1 MTKST
6 DSPDKSAPLHYWVI
20 VPAAGLGTRMGAE
33 YPKQYLPLA
42 GRAVIEHTLERL
54 AQHPLI
60 TEIVVALAEEDAY
73 WAEINLKMIPKPVIT
88 TIGGT
93 ERCDSVLNG
102 LKAIESKANDND
114 WVLVHDAARPC
125 VRVADIEQLISQC
138 KDTDGGLLGIAAKD
152 TMKLVDDEA
161 YVTQTLNREF
171 IWQAFTPQMFRYR
184 NLLDALEQGK
194 RSSKPI
200 TDEAMAMELAGY
212 RPKLVF
218 AHTDNIKITM
228 PEDLALAEFY
238 LQQQLEHDTNI
249 SGTDIPDGD

>member
-1 MTKST
+1 MPTST
-6 DSPDKSAPLHYWVI
+6 ALPDPLCYWAI
-20 VPAAGLGTRMGAE
+20 VPAAGIGSRMGAE

-60 TEIVVALAEEDAY
+60 TEIVVALAEDDEY
-73 WAEINLKMIPKPVIT
+73 WAEINLLKIPKPVTT
-88 TIGGT
+88 TIGGK

-102 LKAIESKANDND
+102 LRAIESRANDKD

-138 KDTDGGLLGIAAKD
+138 KNSDGGLLGIAAKD

-184 NLLDALEQGK
+184 NLRDALEQGL
-194 RSSKPI
+194 RLEKPI

-212 RPKLVF
+212 RPKLIS
-218 AHTDNIKITM
+218 AHADNIKITR

-238 LQQQLEHDTNI
+238 QQQQLEDDTNTTGN
-249 SGTDIPDGD
+249 SKQDGN

>member
-1 MTKST
+1 MPNST
-6 DSPDKSAPLHYWVI
+6 ASTDKSAPLHYWAI
-20 VPAAGLGTRMGAE
+20 VPAAGIGTRMGAD

-42 GRAVIEHTLERL
+42 GRPVIEHTLERL

-60 TEIVVALAEEDAY
+60 TEIVVALAKEDSY
-73 WAEINLKMIPKPVIT
+73 WTEINLQKMSKPVT
-88 TIGGT
+88 TTNGGT

-102 LKAIESKANDND
+102 LKAIESRANDKD

-138 KDTDGGLLGIAAKD
+138 KNTDGGLLGIAAKD

-161 YVTQTLNREF
+161 CVTQTLNREF

-184 NLLDALEQGK
+184 NLRDALEQGL
-194 RSSKPI
+194 RSGKPI

-212 RPKLVF
+212 RPKLVS
-218 AHTDNIKITM
+218 AHADNIKITR

-238 LQQQLEHDTNI
+238 LQQQNEHLSRHSRDT
-249 SGTDIPDGD
+249 P